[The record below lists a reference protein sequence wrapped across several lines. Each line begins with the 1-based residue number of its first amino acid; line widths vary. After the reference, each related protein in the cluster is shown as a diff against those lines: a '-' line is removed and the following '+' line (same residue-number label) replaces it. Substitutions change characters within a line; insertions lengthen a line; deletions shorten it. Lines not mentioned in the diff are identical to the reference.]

1 MKKLLLAVGVLVWML
16 ALGVKTTHAQA
27 RIGDA
32 VQNAAENLSSNI
44 GTGTRIAVLSIG
56 AASERMSDFL
66 VNGMIDAFVG
76 RSAGRYTVVSRDQV
90 ELDLVRG
97 ELDFQMSWEVDERT
111 AQSIGRILGV
121 QYIATGAFESRRNY
135 YHFRVRIIHVE
146 TAAIR
151 NVHNVNVRRD
161 RFVRDL
167 LGTEGGM
174 VALLNDPA
182 RFWSVGASAGTSFA
196 EPLMIGTLQVT
207 LAPLRNSFLRL
218 GFDLG
223 FLSSVEGVGYF
234 LAHPFAHYAFFLPFH
249 THALPFAGGGWHIGI
264 GGGFMMAE
272 YRFDGFDIPV
282 RTFMADFITG
292 FNIGNTFDISYT
304 LRTDFSA
311 VTHKISVGFTHRFR
325 ARSR

>member
-1 MKKLLLAVGVLVWML
+1 MKKLFPVIGMLVWML
-16 ALGVKTTHAQA
+16 TLAVETAHAQA

-32 VQNAAENLSSNI
+32 VQNAAESLSPNI
-44 GTGTRIAVLSIG
+44 GTGARIAVLSIG
-56 AASERMSDFL
+56 AASQRMSDFL

-76 RSAGRYTVVSRDQV
+76 KSAGRYTVVSRNQV
-90 ELDLVRG
+90 ELDLVRW
-97 ELDFQMSWEVDERT
+97 ELDFQMSWEVDETT

-121 QYIATGAFESRRNY
+121 QYIATGAFEPRMNY

-151 NVHNVNVRRD
+151 NVHNANVRRD

-167 LGTEGGM
+167 LGTGGGM
-174 VALLNDPA
+174 AALFNDPA
-182 RFWSVGASAGTSFA
+182 RFWSVGVSAGTSFA

-223 FLSSVEGVGYF
+223 FLSGVEGVGYF
-234 LAHPFAHYAFFLPFH
+234 SAHPFAHYAFFLPFY
-249 THALPFAGGGWHIGI
+249 ALPLPLAGGGWHIGV

-272 YRFDGFDIPV
+272 YRFDDFDIPI

-292 FNIGNTFDISYT
+292 FNIGNAFDVSYT

-311 VTHKISVGFTHRFR
+311 VTHKISAGFTHRF
-325 ARSR
+325 